1 MAILHIY
8 NSSILN
14 FAKGFK
20 RLLYSHMWKQLVEGF
35 GRSCVVR
42 SWRSPQHDTRWSH
55 RLLLRCQ
62 ATTALCFN
70 LSWTTSVIYRQLY
83 TRFKHIYKHVCTLYP
98 IRRSKTSWCL
108 DLVVTCII
116 RLEHVE
122 WHRNWHL
129 TYVPNARFQRIHNAY
144 MSWTRIEVGSSLSGK
159 GSLTR
164 DIFAKTL

>member
-35 GRSCVVR
+35 GRSCVCYVHGRLHNMTRDDRIEYFCDVR
-42 SWRSPQHDTRWSH
+42 LRPRFASTSAELQVWSIDNYKI
-55 RLLLRCQ
+55 Q
-62 ATTALCFN
+62 T
-70 LSWTTSVIYRQLY
+70 
-83 TRFKHIYKHVCTLYP
+83 YKHVFTLYP
-98 IRRSKTSWCL
+98 PRRGKTSWCL

-144 MSWTRIEVGSSLSGK
+144 MRWTRIEVGSSLSGK

-164 DIFAKTL
+164 DVFAKTL